1 MTDPLQPAAKRLH
14 IILIAGALLLAA
26 ILSFRSID
34 DLDYGIHIATGRWIL
49 QNGAV
54 PTTDP
59 FSWSFS
65 SHAYIAYHW
74 GFQVILAWL
83 EGVLGLWGPVGLRC
97 LLVTM
102 TGLAVAWA
110 CRVRRVDPLIAVLC
124 GVLAIVAAE
133 WRFAMR
139 PELFSNLLLVLTV
152 LALDKYHD
160 GSKRA
165 AFALPLIFLGW
176 VNTHVYVLG
185 LAVLLPCI
193 AQDAIRGKLRGP
205 LLLGTALSVGALFLN
220 PYGWEAV
227 IEPLRLMTRMESSN
241 VFAQHISELESPFKA
256 SNDPNSL
263 FQMHGQYGAWMALLA
278 LSIPAAFGLIRLR
291 RFADLVFLC
300 ALAVL
305 STLAV
310 RNMSIF
316 VIGTVPALA
325 TGLSEFVSAS
335 LPIVRRNR
343 HRISIA
349 LGVAIAILCVRV
361 ASGAWYASQRRD
373 LHFAVKLEESALA
386 IQAADFVRD
395 HSLAGKGFNN
405 LDVGGALLLR
415 APGHKIFID
424 GRNEVT
430 GEDFFK
436 RYLWLLEPANFM
448 QFVELEKIEYIVVS
462 HRQTMRLLREL
473 LRSAQWTVAHYD
485 GVAVVL
491 VRKAGPNG
499 SLPEQPLP
507 NPITDEEERWMLLSK
522 IFVQPTFI
530 ESLSRWLLGG
540 EEMPEELSKT
550 GTFLLMLDR
559 WANAERPLLE
569 AAIKAPDFWETS
581 NNLGAL
587 YWRLQSW
594 EAAAASY
601 RTVLML
607 KPRNALARRRAEEA
621 WALFQGAWRNRK

>member
-1 MTDPLQPAAKRLH
+1 MTEPLQPAAKRLH
-14 IILIAGALLLAA
+14 IVLIAGSLLLAA
-26 ILSFRSID
+26 VLSFRSID

-49 QNGAV
+49 KNGTV

-83 EGVLGLWGPVGLRC
+83 EGLLGLWGPVGLRC
-97 LLVTM
+97 LLVTL
-102 TGLAVAWA
+102 TAIAVAWA

-124 GVLAIVAAE
+124 GVLATVAAE

-139 PELFSNLLLVLTV
+139 PELFSNLFLVLTV

-185 LAVLLPCI
+185 FAVLLPCI
-193 AQDAIRGKLRGP
+193 AEDAIRGKLRGQ
-205 LLLGTALSVGALFLN
+205 LLLAATLSVGALFLN

-227 IEPLRLMTRMESSN
+227 SEPLRLMTRMQGSN
-241 VFAQHISELESPFKA
+241 IFAQHISELESPFKA

-263 FQMHGQYGAWMALLA
+263 FQMHGQYGAWIALLL
-278 LSIPAAFGLIRLR
+278 LSFPAAFGLFRLR
-291 RFADLVFLC
+291 RFADLVFLI
-300 ALAVL
+300 ALAIL

-310 RNMSIF
+310 RNMSLF

-325 TGLSEFVSAS
+325 TGLTEFVALC
-335 LPIVRRNR
+335 LPSFERNR
-343 HRISIA
+343 RRIAFA
-349 LGVAIAILCVRV
+349 LAAAIAILCVRV
-361 ASGAWYASQRRD
+361 SSGAWYASQRRD
-373 LHFAVKLEESALA
+373 LHFAAKLEESSLA
-386 IQAADFVRD
+386 IQAADFVRE
-395 HSLAGKGFNN
+395 HALVGKGFNN

-415 APGHKIFID
+415 APNHKVFMD

-430 GEDFFK
+430 GEEFFK
-436 RYLWLLEPANFM
+436 RYLLLLDPANFEK
-448 QFVELEKIEYIVVS
+448 FAELEQIEYVVVS
-462 HRQTMRLLREL
+462 HRQSMRLLREL
-473 LRSAQWTVAHYD
+473 LRTARWTVAHYD

-499 SLPEQPLP
+499 GLPEQPLP
-507 NPITDEEERWMLLSK
+507 NPITDEEERWLMLSK
-522 IFVQPTFI
+522 IFVRPTFI

-540 EEMPEELSKT
+540 EEMPEALSKT

-569 AAIKAPDFWETS
+569 AAIEAPDFWETS

-587 YWRLQSW
+587 YWRLQNW
-594 EAAAASY
+594 EAAATSY

-607 KPRNALARRRAEEA
+607 KPGNALARRRAEEA
-621 WALFQGAWRNRK
+621 WALFQGAWRNKK